1 MPPVFSKFC
10 TLLLRAGCPWAD
22 ELGGGGP
29 PKSGGTS
36 TSTPR
41 AIVPLRA
48 NTAVALSV
56 DSPSDRL
63 PHRLRRLGRSG
74 AVVLLLEMAR
84 AVGAAAQ
91 GEMRAP
97 LQEAI
102 HDRLRQISIMHDI
115 APGRQRF
122 VGRDED
128 RALRE
133 VALVDDLV
141 EYVRRVGGV
150 GEIAELVDHEHVG
163 VEVRVERR
171 LQASA
176 R

>member
-1 MPPVFSKFC
+1 MGTWYPGFRGYPDLHLECDRGAAGKYGG
-10 TLLLRAGCPWAD
+10 RAQ
-22 ELGGGGP
+22 
-29 PKSGGTS
+29 
-36 TSTPR
+36 R
-41 AIVPLRA
+41 RR
-48 NTAVALSV
+48 
-56 DSPSDRL
+56 PSDRL

-74 AVVLLLEMAR
+74 AVVLLLEMAG

-115 APGRQRF
+115 APGRRGF

-128 RALRE
+128 RALGE

-150 GEIAELVDHEHVG
+150 
-163 VEVRVERR
+163 VRVERR

-176 R
+176 RRGA